1 MRSQQP
7 FLGPGT
13 AFAGYEIHSVIGR
26 GGMGVVYLAR
36 DTRLD
41 RKVALKLLAPEFTAH
56 ENFRARFL
64 RESRL
69 AAAVDHPNII
79 PIYEAGDADGQLFI
93 AMRYVP
99 GVDLR
104 RELDQRSRLD
114 LPEALAL
121 LQQVADAL
129 DAAHAAGLVHRDV
142 KPGNILLADRS
153 AHGRRHAY

>member
-1 MRSQQP
+1 MRPQQQP
-7 FLGPGT
+7 FLAPGT
-13 AFAGYEIHSVIGR
+13 GFASYEVQSVIGQ

-36 DTRLD
+36 DLRLE
-41 RKVALKLLAPEFTAH
+41 RKVALKLLAPEFTVH

-104 RELDQRSRLD
+104 DELDQRTRLD
-114 LPEALAL
+114 P
-121 LQQVADAL
+121 
-129 DAAHAAGLVHRDV
+129 
-142 KPGNILLADRS
+142 
-153 AHGRRHAY
+153 